1 MRRAI
6 GLGAALLLA
15 GGGVVLLLLAVDVNR
30 VQSRIAADDVAYR
43 TAPERRDLWH
53 PPHLLPASW
62 STGLLGIEDDIRARD
77 ALHVFKLGHPRVL
90 FFVAGPD
97 VISFRSSAQ
106 AVLARTIDSEPDA
119 GRRSQELNLLGV
131 LQLIAVG
138 NGDPQER
145 QRFLPRAAETFRASM
160 AADAANEDPK
170 FNLELTLRMIQRQK
184 QSGESQTGKG
194 GVAAK
199 GQNAGNGY

>member
-1 MRRAI
+1 M
-6 GLGAALLLA
+6 
-15 GGGVVLLLLAVDVNR
+15 
-30 VQSRIAADDVAYR
+30 
-43 TAPERRDLWH
+43 
-53 PPHLLPASW
+53 
-62 STGLLGIEDDIRARD
+62 
-77 ALHVFKLGHPRVL
+77 
-90 FFVAGPD
+90 
-97 VISFRSSAQ
+97 
-106 AVLARTIDSEPDA
+106 
-119 GRRSQELNLLGV
+119 LGV

-170 FNLELTLRMIQRQK
+170 FNLELTLRMMEKQK
-184 QSGESQTGKG
+184 QSGESQNGKG